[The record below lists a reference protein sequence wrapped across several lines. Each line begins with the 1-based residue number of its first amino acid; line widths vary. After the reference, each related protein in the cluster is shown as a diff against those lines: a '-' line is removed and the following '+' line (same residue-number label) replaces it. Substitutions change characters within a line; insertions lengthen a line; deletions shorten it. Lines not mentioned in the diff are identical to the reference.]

1 MALTA
6 IAVPMISSAPA
17 KTRYVRIGLEGPLTG
32 SQASVGIGM
41 LRGAQLAADF
51 VNHHGGIV
59 GPNGRRGWQIHIV
72 PIDDAANPVTG
83 MAAAKRAIK
92 SGLNG
97 VVGPYNSGVGARTLP
112 LYLKAGLTPFRL
124 TSANQTSGLG
134 ATLQPMTYQ
143 IAPVATKALTT
154 WLKAHSVAIIF
165 DHAVGYTSA
174 EAASVKNELIAVGVT
189 VSEFPISEGIGD
201 YTAAVTAAAATHPTV
216 IYTVAY
222 YAEAGLLAREI
233 AAAHTGARCL
243 ADYGAYDSAYVTV
256 AGVSAAQACPVVG
269 VPAPEAFA
277 GSAPYV
283 KQYQKRF
290 RAAPG
295 TWSPYTYDSLR
306 MFTYVVNT
314 THSYRQKVLER
325 VLPKVKGYHGWTG
338 HINIAPKTLD
348 RTPATV
354 VVNGVTP
361 GGAFVI
367 DPAWAA
373 AVGYT
378 G

>member
-1 MALTA
+1 
-6 IAVPMISSAPA
+6 MISSASA
-17 KTRYVRIGLEGPLTG
+17 TTRYVRIGLEGPLTG

-51 VNHHGGIV
+51 VNHHGGIL

-72 PIDDAANPVTG
+72 PIDDAANPATG

-97 VVGPYNSGVGARTLP
+97 VVGPYNSGVGEKTLP

-143 IAPVATKALTT
+143 IAPVATKAMTA

-165 DHAVGYTSA
+165 DHAAGYTSA
-174 EAASVKNELIAVGVT
+174 EAASVKNDLIAAGVT
-189 VSEFPISEGIGD
+189 VSEFPIAEGLGD
-201 YTAAVTAAAATHPTV
+201 YTSTVTAAAATHPTV
-216 IYTVAY
+216 IYTVGY
-222 YAEAGLLAREI
+222 YAEAGILARDI

-256 AGVSAAQACPVVG
+256 AGVPAAQACPVVG

-290 RAAPG
+290 HAAPG

-306 MFTYVVNT
+306 MLTYVVNT
-314 THSYRQKVLER
+314 THSYRQLVLGR
-325 VLPKVKGYHGWTG
+325 ALPKVKGFHGWTG
-338 HINIAPKTLD
+338 HIKIAPKTLD

-367 DPAWAA
+367 DPVWAT
-373 AVGYT
+373 AVGYI